1 MFTGLIQHLGC
12 IKDLTRLQAAPG
24 ASGEARGISL
34 AVEAPGMDLPA
45 MGDSVAVNGCCLTIS
60 AAPVEEAGMVRIE
73 FDVVPRTLELTTL
86 GGLQVGD
93 EINLESALRV
103 GDHLGGH
110 MVQGHVDGVGIID
123 SVTRDEGDVR
133 VWCRLPGEL
142 AALVVERGSITVD
155 GVSLTVTEVD
165 QDRFCVALIPVTLQE
180 TTLGSLEPGSS
191 VNIECDMLA
200 RLVARAIESRQSG

>member
-12 IKDLTRLQAAPG
+12 IKDLPPLQAAPG

-34 AVEAPGMDLPA
+34 VVEASGMDLPA
-45 MGDSVAVNGCCLTIS
+45 MGDSVAVNGCCLTVS
-60 AAPVEEAGMVRIE
+60 AAPVEGVGSVRLD

-86 GGLQVGD
+86 GGLQLGD
-93 EINLESALRV
+93 EVNLEPALRV

-110 MVQGHVDGVGIID
+110 MVQGHVDGVGVID
-123 SVTRDEGDVR
+123 SVTRDGDDVR

-142 AALVVERGSITVD
+142 AALVVERGSITID
-155 GVSLTVTEVD
+155 GVSLTVTEAH

-180 TTLGSLEPGSS
+180 TTLGRLEPGSS

-200 RLVARAIESRQSG
+200 RLVAKMLESRQSS